1 MDAYTHSSTIY
12 TVIVYFF
19 FVLNVIVQYNK
30 CISIKLLL
38 PVSMVSWIVVV
49 KTITSYAYLITGKQ
63 VRKTYGSNC
72 VTLLSV
78 CVWGGEG
85 GCEHET

>member
-1 MDAYTHSSTIY
+1 M
-12 TVIVYFF
+12 
-19 FVLNVIVQYNK
+19 IVQYNK

-78 CVWGGEG
+78 CVWGGEE